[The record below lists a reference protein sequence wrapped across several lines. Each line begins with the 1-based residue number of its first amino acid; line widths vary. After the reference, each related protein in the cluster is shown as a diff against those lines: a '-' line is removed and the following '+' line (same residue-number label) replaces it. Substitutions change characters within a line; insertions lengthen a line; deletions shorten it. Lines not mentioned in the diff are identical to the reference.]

1 MTTEKINIEAQSIN
15 EAKNIGAKQLQ
26 VEVSQISY
34 EIDRSHFRTDAGKSV
49 GKETIKVFVSIKS
62 EEEIA
67 EESAKSKNQ
76 HSKRESREK
85 TERRSDRPKIKSE
98 SGIWAAKF
106 LHELIEKMGI
116 TAEVTYRIKDRSRE
130 KVINLVVKSSQG
142 GRLVGRR
149 GSSLRKIKYIL
160 NMAKVKL
167 HPKCDF
173 FIDILSEDGKKRNEK
188 GNTKNKYSNQRQR
201 LGDREIEKMKKMARK
216 VGTKV
221 SDDQKAVVITK
232 ILNNF
237 ERKIIHEVIS
247 EMDGVAT
254 ESFNDAEGIRRIRI
268 YPVSN
273 IIDEESLENDSNK
286 GIESDQEVTSEDV
299 ATKIQSSETEE

>member
-1 MTTEKINIEAQSIN
+1 
-15 EAKNIGAKQLQ
+15 
-26 VEVSQISY
+26 VSY

-62 EEEIA
+62 EAETA
-67 EESAKSKNQ
+67 EESVNSKNRQ
-76 HSKRESREK
+76 SKIESREK
-85 TERRSDRPKIKSE
+85 TDRRSDRPKIESE
-98 SGIWAAKF
+98 SGVWATKF

-116 TAEVTYRIKDRSRE
+116 TAEVYYRIKDRSRE
-130 KVINLVVKSSQG
+130 NVINLVVKSNQG

-167 HPKCDF
+167 HPECDF
-173 FIDILSEDGKKRNEK
+173 FIDILSEDGKKRNER
-188 GNTKNKYSNQRQR
+188 GNPKNKYSKQRQR
-201 LGDREIEKMKKMARK
+201 LGEREIEKMKKMARK

-221 SDDQKAVVITK
+221 SADQKAVVITK
-232 ILNNF
+232 LLNNF

-247 EMDGVAT
+247 EMDGVDT

-268 YPVSN
+268 Y
-273 IIDEESLENDSNK
+273 
-286 GIESDQEVTSEDV
+286 
-299 ATKIQSSETEE
+299 

>member
-62 EEEIA
+62 EDEIA
-67 EESAKSKNQ
+67 EDSEKNKNRQ
-76 HSKRESREK
+76 VTSKREPREK
-85 TERRSDRPKIKSE
+85 AERRSERQKIESE
-98 SGIWAAKF
+98 AGVWAAQF
-106 LHELIEKMGI
+106 LSELIEKMGI
-116 TAEVTYRIKDRSRE
+116 TAEVDYRIKERSRE
-130 KVINLVVKSSQG
+130 NVINLVVKSSQG

-160 NMAKVKL
+160 NIAKVKL
-167 HPKCDF
+167 HPECDF
-173 FIDILSEDGKKRNEK
+173 FIDILSEDGKRRNER
-188 GNTKNKYSNQRQR
+188 GNSRNKYSNQRSR
-201 LGDREIEKMKKMARK
+201 LGEREIEKMKKMARK

-221 SDDQKAVVITK
+221 SEDQKAVVITK
-232 ILNNF
+232 FLNNF

-247 EMDGVAT
+247 EMEGVVT
-254 ESFNDAEGIRRIRI
+254 ESFNDTEGIRRIRI
-268 YPVSN
+268 YPESN
-273 IIDEESLENDSNK
+273 AINEDSKESPQ
-286 GIESDQEVTSEDV
+286 GILSEDV
-299 ATKIQSSETEE
+299 ESNVQSSEPEE

>member
-15 EAKNIGAKQLQ
+15 EAKNIAAQQLQ

-62 EEEIA
+62 EDEIA
-67 EESAKSKNQ
+67 EESAKNKNRQ
-76 HSKRESREK
+76 VKSKREPREK
-85 TERRSDRPKIKSE
+85 TDRRSEGPKIESE
-98 SGIWAAKF
+98 AGVWAAKF
-106 LHELIEKMGI
+106 LSELIEKMGI
-116 TAEVTYRIKDRSRE
+116 TAEVDYRIKERSRE
-130 KVINLVVKSSQG
+130 NVINLVVKSSQG

-167 HPKCDF
+167 HPEYDF
-173 FIDILSEDGKKRNEK
+173 FIDILSEDGKKRNER
-188 GNTKNKYSNQRQR
+188 GNQKNKYSNQRQR
-201 LGDREIEKMKKMARK
+201 LGEREIEKMKKMARK

-221 SDDQKAVVITK
+221 SEDQKAVVITK
-232 ILNNF
+232 LLNNF

-247 EMDGVAT
+247 EMEGVVT

-268 YPVSN
+268 YPESN
-273 IIDEESLENDSNK
+273 SINEDSK
-286 GIESDQEVTSEDV
+286 EASQEVLSEDV
-299 ATKIQSSETEE
+299 ESDVQSSEAEE

>member
-15 EAKNIGAKQLQ
+15 EAKNIAAQQLQ

-62 EEEIA
+62 EDEIA
-67 EESAKSKNQ
+67 EESAKNKNRQ
-76 HSKRESREK
+76 AKSKREPREK
-85 TERRSDRPKIKSE
+85 TDRRSERPKIESE
-98 SGIWAAKF
+98 AGVWAAKF
-106 LHELIEKMGI
+106 LSELIEKMGI
-116 TAEVTYRIKDRSRE
+116 TAEVDYRIKERSRE
-130 KVINLVVKSSQG
+130 NVINLVVKSSQG

-167 HPKCDF
+167 HPEYDF
-173 FIDILSEDGKKRNEK
+173 FIDILSEDGKKRNER
-188 GNTKNKYSNQRQR
+188 GNQKNKYSNQRQR
-201 LGDREIEKMKKMARK
+201 LGEREIEKMKKMARK

-221 SDDQKAVVITK
+221 SEDQKAVVITK
-232 ILNNF
+232 LLNNF

-247 EMDGVAT
+247 EMEGVVT

-268 YPVSN
+268 YPESN
-273 IIDEESLENDSNK
+273 SIHEDSTNEDSK
-286 GIESDQEVTSEDV
+286 APQEISSEDV
-299 ATKIQSSETEE
+299 ESNVQSSETEE